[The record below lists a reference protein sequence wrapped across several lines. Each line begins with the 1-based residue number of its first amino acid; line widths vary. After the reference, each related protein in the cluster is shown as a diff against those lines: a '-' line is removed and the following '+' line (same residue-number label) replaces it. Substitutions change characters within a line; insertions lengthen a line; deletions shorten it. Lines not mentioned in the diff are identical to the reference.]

1 MRNEYL
7 RLIIRSYAQVRMS
20 TKAKT
25 FGAIKGEM
33 SNFPR
38 VGSERRID
46 RQVLSS

>member
-25 FGAIKGEM
+25 FGAIKREM